1 MIFDEWFKNKFPG
14 CWNLAILAKSPP
26 AIEQYEV
33 AKAAWEAGHTAG
45 GREQVEWQDYLD
57 RYDD

>member
-1 MIFDEWFKNKFPG
+1 MTFEQWYKTAPLVKNAEDALRA
-14 CWNLAILAKSPP
+14 CWN
-26 AIEQYEV
+26 
-33 AKAAWEAGHTAG
+33 AAFEAGKEIG